1 MMRRNHARTAALAA
15 AAGLVVLGAALW
27 SCSGGE
33 DSFYPGPRRTM
44 LSDLAN
50 YVILPGYERLTN
62 EATALVDAT
71 SALETSP
78 AATTLAGAQLA
89 WRRTRAA
96 WKQSEAFAI
105 GPAETLRTAA
115 KIDFSPIRADRIESA
130 IRAGGT
136 PTADSIEELGANQKG
151 FLAIEYLLFDP
162 NGDAAAALAD
172 LGDAHRRALVRALAE
187 NLRDEV
193 TLLRDAWAPDGG
205 NFIHELVMAGK
216 GSLEFPT
223 VKSAVDEL
231 VNQLIFLS
239 EEIADAQLLAAL
251 GRDTG
256 TPDPEA
262 LDAHRSENGL
272 ADLLDGLTGLQNVY
286 YGAYAGRD
294 ASGFSDVIVVST
306 PDIDGSIGLAIRR
319 CFETATRIPGPLE
332 TALYEEPELV
342 ERAQVRAKEL
352 MRSLEV
358 DLVSALGATLRFNPN
373 DGD

>member
-1 MMRRNHARTAALAA
+1 MIGRNNARTTALVAV
-15 AAGLVVLGAALW
+15 AGLAVLGALW
-27 SCSGGE
+27 ACGGGS
-33 DSFYPGPRRTM
+33 DSAHAGPRRTM
-44 LSDLAN
+44 LNELAN
-50 YVILPGYERLTN
+50 YVILAGYERLTS
-62 EATALVDAT
+62 EAIALVDAT
-71 SALETSP
+71 AALETSAS
-78 AATTLAGAQLA
+78 AATLAGAQQA
-89 WRRTRAA
+89 WRNTRAA

-130 IRAGGT
+130 IRDGGA
-136 PTADSIEELGANQKG
+136 PTAASIEDLGANQKG

-162 NGDAAAALAD
+162 DGDDSAVLAQP
-172 LGDAHRRALVRALAE
+172 GDAHRRAFVRALAE
-187 NLRDEV
+187 NLRDQV
-193 TLLRDAWAPDGG
+193 TALRDAWAPAGG
-205 NFIHELVMAGK
+205 NFINELVTAGQ
-216 GSLEFPT
+216 GSTKFPT

-251 GRDTG
+251 GRDSG

-272 ADLLDGLTGLQNVY
+272 ADLLDDLSGLQNMY
-286 YGAYAGRD
+286 YGAYAGQD
-294 ASGFSDVIVVST
+294 VSGFSDVIVTST

-319 CFETATRIPGPLE
+319 SFETATRIPDPLE

-358 DLVSALGATLRFNPN
+358 DLVSALGTTLRFNPS